1 MSLPIPPI
9 LEAAHEF
16 AAHVVNPGDA
26 VVDATVGQG
35 HDTVFLARTVGAS
48 GEVYGFDIQQAAVE
62 ETERRVVES
71 GADASV
77 HVFATGHETMRHV
90 IPESDHGSVAVVM
103 FNLGYL
109 PGGDKTIITEP
120 DTTIQGLNQ
129 AVELIRPGGR
139 VTIVMYRGHP
149 GGADECAA
157 VREWAE
163 SLDQT
168 SFRSLS
174 YRFVNQIN
182 QPPSLV
188 VVEKRTPDP

>member
-16 AAHVVNPGDA
+16 AAHVVNPGDT

-35 HDTVFLARTVGAS
+35 RDTEFLARRVGAS
-48 GEVYGFDIQQAAVE
+48 GQVYGFDVQQAAVE
-62 ETERRVVES
+62 ETERRVSES
-71 GADASV
+71 GAGARLR
-77 HVFATGHETMRHV
+77 VFATGHETMRHF
-90 IPESDHGSVAVVM
+90 IPESDYGSVGAVM

-109 PGGDKTIITEP
+109 PGGDKTITTES
-120 DTTIQGLNQ
+120 DTTVEALKQ
-129 AVELIRPGGR
+129 AGELIRPGGR
-139 VTIVMYRGHP
+139 ITIVLYRGHP
-149 GGADECAA
+149 GGATESAS

-168 SFRSLS
+168 RFRSLS